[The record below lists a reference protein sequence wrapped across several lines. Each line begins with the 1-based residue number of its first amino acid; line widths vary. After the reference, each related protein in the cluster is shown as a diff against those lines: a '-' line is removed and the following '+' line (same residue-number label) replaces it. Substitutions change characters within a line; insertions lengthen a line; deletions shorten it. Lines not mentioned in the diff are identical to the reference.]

1 MVKKAENWLA
11 LASLYIFS
19 VYFYVLM
26 EWIFF
31 VTKPSFFSAASA
43 WDKVSS
49 LAITPLFPLLPG
61 IAGIFVVWGLGCLF
75 RSFAGEGFFFAIA
88 CVIPSA
94 VISASVFM
102 LVDNFTYTMFGFG
115 VVSSKGLWRFCYAA
129 LFLLLLFSFSRLFFK
144 ITGAPRSTAP
154 FRGFLAVSIILVALS
169 AGAAAYVYAAG
180 NIEGQPLH
188 HNISHARQPV
198 NVLILSSDALNA
210 RHLSA
215 YGYKR
220 DTTPFLREFMK
231 EALVCE
237 NCFTN
242 CAHSGGSL
250 ASLFTG
256 KLPTTTKLVYP
267 PDILRGADAYQHFP
281 CMLGDLGYHRFDISK
296 RHYADPYDLNLR
308 NSFDVANFRTIKKTS
323 VDILPRAFA
332 ESFGLQVY
340 FLTQMLDRAE
350 SRLLHSFGLKRITNV
365 FEEVTQ
371 KGGVVVHDDKRV
383 KAALDFID
391 REGTPFLVHMHLMG
405 THGSKYAPRNRV
417 FSKGEI
423 QSETW
428 MDNFYDDS
436 ILDFDGYVRKIVGY
450 LRGKGLLDNTV
461 VVIHTDHGKKWV
473 TNERLPLIIRFPNGD
488 HRGHIAANVQYM
500 DVAPTILDYLGLGVP
515 SWMEGRSLL
524 SGDMDPLRPIIAVSA
539 KDMKK
544 VGKGRWAKPAS
555 LSPIEGLGAV
565 SVIFCHRYFLINFC
579 TERFPNRFSS
589 CIIKGH
595 TAPCDEKYI
604 PSKSQMRKF
613 LVDHLREKG
622 FDLSLVDVPSIEE

>member
-1 MVKKAENWLA
+1 MLV
-11 LASLYIFS
+11 SLYIFS

-43 WDKVSS
+43 CDRISS
-49 LAITPLFPLLPG
+49 LLIPPLLPALLG
-61 IAGIFVVWGLGCLF
+61 IAGIFVVWGMGRLF
-75 RSFAGEGFFFAIA
+75 RSFASEGFFFAIA
-88 CVIPSA
+88 CVISSA

-115 VVSSKGLWRFCYAA
+115 VVSSKGLWCFCYAA

-144 ITGAPRSTAP
+144 ITGALRSAAL
-154 FRGFLAVSIILVALS
+154 FSGLLSVSIILVALS

-180 NIEGQPLH
+180 NIEGSSLH
-188 HNISHARQPV
+188 HDSSRVRQPV

-250 ASLFTG
+250 AALFTG

-267 PDILRGADAYQHFP
+267 PDILRGKDACQHFP
-281 CMLGDLGYHRFDISK
+281 GILGDLGYHRFDISE

-323 VDILPRAFA
+323 VDILPRAIV
-332 ESFGLQVY
+332 ECFGLQVY
-340 FLTQMLDRAE
+340 FLTQMFDRAE
-350 SRLLHSFGLKRITNV
+350 SRLLHSFGLKKMVNV

-371 KGGVVVHDDKRV
+371 KDGIVVHDDERV

-423 QSETW
+423 QSEEW

-436 ILDFDGYVRKIVGY
+436 ILDFDGYVREIVGY

-473 TNERLPLIIRFPNGD
+473 TNERLPLIIRFPNGE
-488 HRGHIAANVQYM
+488 HRGHITANVQYM
-500 DVAPTILDYLGLGVP
+500 DVAPTIIDYLGLEIP
-515 SWMEGRSLL
+515 SWMEGQSLL

-539 KDMKK
+539 KYMEKVKK
-544 VGKGRWAKPAS
+544 GCWAKPAS
-555 LSPIEGLGAV
+555 LSPIEGLGTI
-565 SVIFCHRYFLINFC
+565 SVIFCQRYFMINFW
-579 TERFPNRFSS
+579 TEKWPNRFSS

-595 TAPCDEKYI
+595 TAPCDEKCI
-604 PSKSQMRKF
+604 PSRPEMREF
-613 LVDHLREKG
+613 LIEHLRKKG
-622 FDLSLVDVPSIEE
+622 FDLSLVDIPPLEK